1 MTTDPSKKV
10 YNSIH
15 EALLDYARLGKK
27 TYDEMELQKA
37 KEELDKTGITYL
49 NDVLIVEEF

>member
-1 MTTDPSKKV
+1 MTDPSKKV

-37 KEELDKTGITYL
+37 KEELDETGITYL

>member
-1 MTTDPSKKV
+1 MTDPSKKV

-27 TYDEMELQKA
+27 TRMELQKA
-37 KEELDKTGITYL
+37 TEELDKTGITYL

>member
-10 YNSIH
+10 YSSIH

>member
-1 MTTDPSKKV
+1 MTGPSKKV

-27 TYDEMELQKA
+27 TYDEMQLQKPQGHLTNWHKRVPKA
-37 KEELDKTGITYL
+37 T
-49 NDVLIVEEF
+49 